1 MQNQQCKLYGWSASP
16 MAIDTYFILIV
27 IAPVSTDQGH
37 KELCAVDQVHINSK
51 KQGTGV

>member
-1 MQNQQCKLYGWSASP
+1 

-37 KELCAVDQVHINSK
+37 KELGAVDQVHINSK
-51 KQGTGV
+51 KTRNWSIISSILV